1 MEMDIMAIIQDYAL
15 VPVAVACFL
24 VGWLL
29 KNVWS
34 GFPNKIIPVVLLPL
48 AIVGVLWLNGWAVT
62 PENIMA
68 GISSAALA
76 VYAHQTGKHL
86 VEIKPPDADESAAGG
101 DGE

>member
-1 MEMDIMAIIQDYAL
+1 MDIMAIIQDYAL

-29 KNVWS
+29 KNVWE
-34 GFPNKIIPVVLLPL
+34 GFPNKFIPLVLLPL

-76 VYAHQTGKHL
+76 VYAHQTGKNISEL
-86 VEIKPPDADESAAGG
+86 KPPDADESAAGG
-101 DGE
+101 DEE